1 MKEIM
6 NMKLKTL
13 ILTIALILGV
23 STNISAQPGAIKKAA
38 DAAFTF
44 DNL

>member
-13 ILTIALILGV
+13 ILAIALILGI
-23 STNISAQPGAIKKAA
+23 STNISAQPTPEK
-38 DAAFTF
+38 
-44 DNL
+44 